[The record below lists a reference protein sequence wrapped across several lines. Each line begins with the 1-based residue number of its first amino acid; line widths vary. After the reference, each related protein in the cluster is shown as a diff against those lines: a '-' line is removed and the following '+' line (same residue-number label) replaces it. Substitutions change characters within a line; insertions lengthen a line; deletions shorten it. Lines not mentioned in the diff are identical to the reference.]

1 MPVQVNSYPYAFLLP
16 SGSALVI
23 AGKDAP
29 CDLKCMWKDMQD
41 WLLCRDG
48 ANSEDFLGAPCFMRS
63 AALNP
68 SKVPYRQLDGRSIL
82 HT

>member
-48 ANSEDFLGAPCFMRS
+48 ANSEDFLGAPLLHAVSSSQPLES
-63 AALNP
+63 AIQAA
-68 SKVPYRQLDGRSIL
+68 
-82 HT
+82 